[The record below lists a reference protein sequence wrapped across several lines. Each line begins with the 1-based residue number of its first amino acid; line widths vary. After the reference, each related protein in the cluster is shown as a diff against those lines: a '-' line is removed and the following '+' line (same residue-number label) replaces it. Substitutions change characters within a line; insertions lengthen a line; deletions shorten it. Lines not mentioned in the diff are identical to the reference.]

1 MTDRSNPL
9 YLLDANVFIEAHR
22 RYYTFDICP
31 GFWEW
36 LSHRST
42 RSDIV
47 SIDRVKTE
55 LVEYGDALSDWAKSA
70 PAELFAQTGERNV
83 VDSYTQVMEWVK
95 QNSQFQPQAKRKFA
109 SGADGWLIAY
119 ARVHD
124 NVLVTHEAYEPDAK
138 REVKIPNVCK
148 EFGVRYMDTFEM
160 LRQLQVRFNW
170 SASTP

>member
-1 MTDRSNPL
+1 MTGRSNPL
-9 YLLDANVFIEAHR
+9 YLLDANVFIEAHQ

-55 LVEYGDALSDWAKSA
+55 LVGYGDALSDWVKSA
-70 PAELFAQTGERNV
+70 PTDLFAQTGDQNV
-83 VDSYTQVMEWVK
+83 LDSYRQVMEWVD
-95 QNSQFQPQAKRKFA
+95 QNPQFQPQAKSKFA

-119 ARVHD
+119 ARVHG
-124 NVLVTHEAYEPDAK
+124 NVLVTHEAYSPDAEN
-138 REVKIPNVCK
+138 RVPIPNVCE
-148 EFGVRYMDTFEM
+148 EFRVCYMDTFEM

-170 SASTP
+170 NASTP